1 MAAGADDEQFAR
13 DFFAAMGPT
22 LDDFKRNYRERMAE
36 DVVWETVGLPAHRGR
51 DACLAY
57 LDNLHARTGMTYCTI
72 EILNLASVDHV
83 VLTERVD
90 SMYRADGTKIME
102 FRLMGALELLNGLI
116 VRYTDYLDTAPLAAG
131 MTDVA
136 APAVHP

>member
-1 MAAGADDEQFAR
+1 MITGADNEQFVR

-22 LDDFKRNYRERMAE
+22 IEDFKDNYRERMAD

-57 LDNLHARTGMTYCTI
+57 LDDLHARTGMEYCTI
-72 EILNLASVDHV
+72 EVLNIASVGDV

-90 SMYRADGTKIME
+90 TMYRADGTEIME
-102 FRLMGALELLNGLI
+102 FRLMGAIELRGGLI
-116 VRYTDYLDTAPLAAG
+116 VRYTDYLDTA
-131 MTDVA
+131 TVA
-136 APAVHP
+136 AHP

>member
-1 MAAGADDEQFAR
+1 MASGADNEQFVR

-22 LDDFKRNYRERMAE
+22 LEDFKRNYRERMAE

-72 EILNLASVDHV
+72 EILNLASVDDV

-102 FRLMGALELLNGLI
+102 FRLMGAIELVNGLI
-116 VRYTDYLDTAPLAAG
+116 VRYTDYLDTASLAAG
-131 MTDVA
+131 MPAVA

>member
-1 MAAGADDEQFAR
+1 MVAGADSEQFVR

-22 LDDFKRNYRERMAE
+22 LEDFKRDYRDRMAG

-57 LDNLHARTGMTYCTI
+57 LDDLHARTGMTHCTI
-72 EILNLASVDHV
+72 EVLNIASVGDV

-102 FRLMGALELLNGLI
+102 FRLMGALELRDGLI
-116 VRYTDYLDTAPLAAG
+116 VRYTDYLDTAPIAA
-131 MTDVA
+131 A
-136 APAVHP
+136 EHL

>member
-1 MAAGADDEQFAR
+1 MVAGADNEQFVR

-22 LDDFKRNYRERMAE
+22 LEDFKRDYRDRMAG
-36 DVVWETVGLPAHRGR
+36 DVVWETVGRTAHRGR

-57 LDNLHARTGMTYCTI
+57 LDDLHARTGMTHCTI
-72 EILNLASVDHV
+72 EVLNIASVGDV

-102 FRLMGALELLNGLI
+102 FRLMGALELRDGLI
-116 VRYTDYLDTAPLAAG
+116 VRYTDYLDTAPIAA
-131 MTDVA
+131 A
-136 APAVHP
+136 EHL

>member
-1 MAAGADDEQFAR
+1 MVAGADNEQFVR

-22 LDDFKRNYRERMAE
+22 LEDFKRDYRDRMAG

-57 LDNLHARTGMTYCTI
+57 LDDLHARTGMTHCTI
-72 EILNLASVDHV
+72 EVLNIASVGDV

-102 FRLMGALELLNGLI
+102 FRLMGALQLRDGLI
-116 VRYTDYLDTAPLAAG
+116 VRYTDYLDTAPIAA
-131 MTDVA
+131 A
-136 APAVHP
+136 EHP

>member
-1 MAAGADDEQFAR
+1 MITGADNEQFVR

-22 LDDFKRNYRERMAE
+22 IEDFQDNYRERMAD

-57 LDNLHARTGMTYCTI
+57 LDDLHARTGMEYCTI
-72 EILNLASVDHV
+72 EVLNIASVGDV

-90 SMYRADGTKIME
+90 TMYRADGTEIME
-102 FRLMGALELLNGLI
+102 FRLMGAIELRGGLI
-116 VRYTDYLDTAPLAAG
+116 VRYTDYLDTAPI
-131 MTDVA
+131 TVA
-136 APAVHP
+136 AHP

>member
-1 MAAGADDEQFAR
+1 MAAGTDNEHFVR

-22 LDDFKRNYRERMAE
+22 LEDFKRNYRERMAE
-36 DVVWETVGLPAHRGR
+36 DVVWETVGLPAHHGR

-57 LDNLHARTGMTYCTI
+57 LDDLHARTGMTYCGI
-72 EILNLASVDHV
+72 EVLNIASVGNV

-102 FRLMGALELLNGLI
+102 FRLMGAIELHDGLI
-116 VRYTDYLDTAPLAAG
+116 VRYTDYLDTAPIAA
-131 MTDVA
+131 A
-136 APAVHP
+136 AHP

>member
-1 MAAGADDEQFAR
+1 MITGADNEQFVR

-22 LDDFKRNYRERMAE
+22 IEDFRDNYRERMAD

-57 LDNLHARTGMTYCTI
+57 LDDLHARTGMEYCTI
-72 EILNLASVDHV
+72 EVLNIASVGDV

-90 SMYRADGTKIME
+90 TMYRADGTEIME
-102 FRLMGALELLNGLI
+102 FRLMGAIELRGGLI
-116 VRYTDYLDTAPLAAG
+116 VRYTDYLDTA
-131 MTDVA
+131 TVA
-136 APAVHP
+136 AHP

>member
-1 MAAGADDEQFAR
+1 MAAGADNEQFVR

-22 LDDFKRNYRERMAE
+22 LEDFKRNYRERMAE
-36 DVVWETVGLPAHRGR
+36 EVVWETVGLPAHRGR

-72 EILNLASVDHV
+72 EVLNLASVDDV

-102 FRLMGALELLNGLI
+102 FRLMGAIVLRDGLI
-116 VRYTDYLDTAPLAAG
+116 VRYTDYLDTAPI
-131 MTDVA
+131 VS
-136 APAVHP
+136 AVRP

>member
-1 MAAGADDEQFAR
+1 MITGADNEQFVR

-22 LDDFKRNYRERMAE
+22 IEEFKDNYRERMAD

-57 LDNLHARTGMTYCTI
+57 LDDLHARTGMEYCTI
-72 EILNLASVDHV
+72 EVLNIASVADV

-90 SMYRADGTKIME
+90 TMYRADGTEIME
-102 FRLMGALELLNGLI
+102 FRLMGAIELRGGLI
-116 VRYTDYLDTAPLAAG
+116 VRYTDYLDTA
-131 MTDVA
+131 TVA
-136 APAVHP
+136 AHP

>member
-1 MAAGADDEQFAR
+1 MTTDTDNEQFVR
-13 DFFAAMGPT
+13 DFFEAMGPT
-22 LDDFKRNYRERMAE
+22 LEDFKNNYRDRMAE

-57 LDNLHARTGMTYCTI
+57 LDDLHARTGMTYCTI
-72 EILNLASVDHV
+72 EVLNIASVGDA

-102 FRLMGALELLNGLI
+102 FRLMGAIELRDGLI
-116 VRYTDYLDTAPLAAG
+116 VRYTDYLDTAPIAA
-131 MTDVA
+131 A
-136 APAVHP
+136 AHP

>member
-1 MAAGADDEQFAR
+1 MVAGADNEQFVR

-22 LDDFKRNYRERMAE
+22 LEDFKRDYRDRMAG

-57 LDNLHARTGMTYCTI
+57 LDDLHARTGMTHCTI
-72 EILNLASVDHV
+72 EVLNIASVGDV

-102 FRLMGALELLNGLI
+102 FRLMGELELRDGLI
-116 VRYTDYLDTAPLAAG
+116 VRYTDYLDTAPIAA
-131 MTDVA
+131 A
-136 APAVHP
+136 EHL

>member
-1 MAAGADDEQFAR
+1 MVAGADNEQFVR

-22 LDDFKRNYRERMAE
+22 LEDFKRDYRDRMAG

-57 LDNLHARTGMTYCTI
+57 LDDLHARTGMTHCTI
-72 EILNLASVDHV
+72 EVLNIASVGDV

-102 FRLMGALELLNGLI
+102 FRLMGALELRDGLI
-116 VRYTDYLDTAPLAAG
+116 VRYTDYLDTAPIAA
-131 MTDVA
+131 A
-136 APAVHP
+136 ENL

>member
-1 MAAGADDEQFAR
+1 MITGADNEQFVR

-22 LDDFKRNYRERMAE
+22 IEDFQDNYRERMAD

-57 LDNLHARTGMTYCTI
+57 LDDLHARTGMEYCTI
-72 EILNLASVDHV
+72 EVLNIASVGDV

-90 SMYRADGTKIME
+90 TMYRADGTEIME
-102 FRLMGALELLNGLI
+102 FRLMGAIELRGGLI
-116 VRYTDYLDTAPLAAG
+116 VRYTDYLDTA
-131 MTDVA
+131 TVA
-136 APAVHP
+136 AHP

>member
-1 MAAGADDEQFAR
+1 MVAGADNEQFVR

-22 LDDFKRNYRERMAE
+22 LEDFKRDYRDRMAG

-57 LDNLHARTGMTYCTI
+57 LDDLHARTGMTHCTI
-72 EILNLASVDHV
+72 EVLNIASVGDV

-102 FRLMGALELLNGLI
+102 FRLMGALELLDGLI
-116 VRYTDYLDTAPLAAG
+116 VRYTDYLDTAPIAA
-131 MTDVA
+131 A
-136 APAVHP
+136 EHL

>member
-1 MAAGADDEQFAR
+1 MVAGADNEQFVR

-22 LDDFKRNYRERMAE
+22 LEDFKRDYRDRMAG

-57 LDNLHARTGMTYCTI
+57 LDDLHARTGMTHCAI
-72 EILNLASVDHV
+72 EVLNIASVGDV

-102 FRLMGALELLNGLI
+102 FRLMGALELRDGLI
-116 VRYTDYLDTAPLAAG
+116 VRYTDYLDTAPIAA
-131 MTDVA
+131 A
-136 APAVHP
+136 EHL